1 MEIEYFHG
9 ADYENG
15 AIARKRRSSVR
26 RAGFRVALISAT
38 MFAFGLI
45 VPPSGGAT
53 PSSGP
58 LSTHTCTVDNMAA
71 RCGTLMVPQDRI
83 TRTSPEIPIRV
94 VVVPATSPVRQP
106 DPIVFFA
113 GGPGSSA
120 IDMMSEELPLF
131 PLNTSR
137 DLVFI
142 DQRGTG
148 ASNLTCPSFPSLADE
163 AALQTSVESC
173 LQHLKADLRF
183 YTTAMFADDVDE
195 VLSDLHYGKV
205 DLVGASYG
213 ATSEQMFLM
222 RHPKRVR
229 TMTLISGTLLGIPI
243 LERFPLNAQRAL
255 DNVFAECAREV
266 SCHRAFPRLGA
277 DWNALW
283 ASVNKAPWVIPA
295 KLSPTGKQEVF
306 DADEV
311 ASSVHEV
318 LMDATTQAELPLM
331 IHMLGEAT
339 DRVAAL
345 VAIIKATPP
354 SESVGPSG
362 NQMMPIVVQCNEPW
376 ALDDPGQLVGKNS
389 FEYHSDLENALWW
402 QYVCKLIPKAGRA
415 AGSGLLT
422 RSPVPVLAF
431 NGEEDPQDPPSN
443 MAGAR
448 AFWPNSLELAVP
460 DQGHDTD
467 PQLSGACV
475 ISLIESFLEQGSPAH
490 LDTSCLAKVPAPPF
504 ALSLQALTNG

>member
-1 MEIEYFHG
+1 MLLLSSAAG
-9 ADYENG
+9 
-15 AIARKRRSSVR
+15 KCRSSIHW
-26 RAGFRVALISAT
+26 AGPRVALITVITVAL
-38 MFAFGLI
+38 GL
-45 VPPSGGAT
+45 VVTQSDGAT

-58 LSTHTCTVDNMAA
+58 LSIHTCTVDGIAA

-83 TRTSPEIPIRV
+83 TRTGPEIPIRV
-94 VVVPATSPVRQP
+94 VVIPASGPGRQP

-120 IDMMSEELPLF
+120 IDIMSEELPLF
-131 PLNTSR
+131 GLNTTR
-137 DLVFI
+137 DIVLI

-148 ASNLTCPSFPSLADE
+148 ASNLTCPSFPSLSDE
-163 AALQTSVESC
+163 AALRTSVESC

-195 VLSDLHYGKV
+195 VLSDLHYGRV

-213 ATSEQMFLM
+213 ATSEQVFLV

-229 TMTLISGTLLGIPI
+229 TMTLISGTLLDTPI
-243 LERFPLNAQRAL
+243 YERFPLNAQRAL
-255 DNVFAECAREV
+255 DNVFAECAREAA
-266 SCHRAFPRLGA
+266 CHRAFPRLGA

-283 ASVNKAPWVIPA
+283 SSVNKAPWVIPA

-311 ASSVHEV
+311 ASSVHEL
-318 LMDATTQAELPLM
+318 LMDATTQAEIPLAV
-331 IHMLGEAT
+331 HTLGAAT
-339 DRVAAL
+339 NRVAAL

-354 SESVGPSG
+354 SESVGASG
-362 NQMMPIVVQCNEPW
+362 NQMMPIEVQCNEPW

-402 QYVCKLIPKAGRA
+402 QFVCKLIPKAGRA

-422 RSPVPVLAF
+422 RSPVPVLAL

-467 PQLSGACV
+467 PDLSGACV
-475 ISLIESFLEQGSPAH
+475 ISLIESFLEKGSTAH
-490 LDTSCLAKVPAPPF
+490 LDTSCLANVPAPPF
-504 ALSLQALTNG
+504 ALSLQALANG

>member
-1 MEIEYFHG
+1 M
-9 ADYENG
+9 
-15 AIARKRRSSVR
+15 
-26 RAGFRVALISAT
+26 L
-38 MFAFGLI
+38 
-45 VPPSGGAT
+45 
-53 PSSGP
+53 
-58 LSTHTCTVDNMAA
+58 
-71 RCGTLMVPQDRI
+71 
-83 TRTSPEIPIRV
+83 
-94 VVVPATSPVRQP
+94 
-106 DPIVFFA
+106 
-113 GGPGSSA
+113 
-120 IDMMSEELPLF
+120 
-131 PLNTSR
+131 
-137 DLVFI
+137 I

-148 ASNLTCPSFPSLADE
+148 ESNLTCPSFPGLADE

-173 LQHLKADLRF
+173 LRHLKADLRF

-213 ATSEQMFLM
+213 ATSEQVFLV

-229 TMTLISGTLLGIPI
+229 TMTLISGTLLDIPI

-255 DNVFAECAREV
+255 DNVFAECAREA
-266 SCHRAFPRLGA
+266 SCHRAFPRLAA

-283 ASVNKAPWVIPA
+283 SSVNKAPWVIPA

-306 DADEV
+306 EADEF
-311 ASSVHEV
+311 ASSVHEA
-318 LMDATTQAELPLM
+318 LMDATTQAKLPLM

-354 SESVGPSG
+354 SESVGASG
-362 NQMMPIVVQCNEPW
+362 NQMMPIAVQCNEPW

-422 RSPVPVLAF
+422 TSPVPVLAF

-448 AFWPNSLELAVP
+448 AFWPDSLELAVP
-460 DQGHDTD
+460 DQGHDTNPD
-467 PQLSGACV
+467 LSGACV
-475 ISLIESFLEQGSPAH
+475 ISLIESFLEQGSTAH
-490 LDTSCLAKVPAPPF
+490 LDTSCLSKVPAPSF
-504 ALSLQALTNG
+504 ALSLQALANG

>member
-1 MEIEYFHG
+1 MKIEYFHAGEHGSG
-9 ADYENG
+9 AM
-15 AIARKRRSSVR
+15 ARKRRSSVR

-83 TRTSPEIPIRV
+83 TRTGPEIPIRV
-94 VVVPATSPVRQP
+94 VVIPATGPDRQP

-131 PLNTSR
+131 ALNTSR

-148 ASNLTCPSFPSLADE
+148 ASNMTCPSFPSLSDE
-163 AALQTSVESC
+163 AALRASVESC
-173 LQHLKADLRF
+173 LSHLQADLRF
-183 YTTAMFADDVDE
+183 YTSAMFSDDVDE
-195 VLSDLHYGKV
+195 VLADLHYGKV

-213 ATSEQMFLM
+213 ATSEQVFLV

-229 TMTLISGTLLGIPI
+229 TMTLISGTLLDTPI
-243 LERFPLNAQRAL
+243 FERFPLNAQRAL

-283 ASVNKAPWVIPA
+283 SSVNRAPWVIPA
-295 KLSPTGKQEVF
+295 KLSPTGKQEVV

-354 SESVGPSG
+354 SESAGASG
-362 NQMMPIVVQCNEPW
+362 NQMMPIAVQCNEPW
-376 ALDDPGQLVGKNS
+376 ALDDPGQLVAKNS
-389 FEYHSDLENALWW
+389 FEYHSDLENAQWW
-402 QYVCKLIPKAGRA
+402 QYICTLIPKAGQA
-415 AGSGLLT
+415 AGAGRLT
-422 RSPVPVLAF
+422 KSNVPVLAF
-431 NGEEDPQDPPSN
+431 NGEEDPQDPPGN
-443 MAGAR
+443 MAGAH
-448 AFWPNSLELAVP
+448 AFWPNSLQLAVP
-460 DQGHDTD
+460 DQGHDTNPD
-467 PQLSGACV
+467 LSGACV

-490 LDTSCLAKVPAPPF
+490 LDTSCLSKVPAPSF
-504 ALSLQALTNG
+504 ALSLQTLANG

>member
-255 DNVFAECAREV
+255 DNVFAECAVRSRAIGLSPV
-266 SCHRAFPRLGA
+266 SARTGTPCGPRLTRRPGSSRPSSRRP
-277 DWNALW
+277 
-283 ASVNKAPWVIPA
+283 ASRK
-295 KLSPTGKQEVF
+295 SSTPTR
-306 DADEV
+306 
-311 ASSVHEV
+311 
-318 LMDATTQAELPLM
+318 LP
-331 IHMLGEAT
+331 
-339 DRVAAL
+339 RR
-345 VAIIKATPP
+345 
-354 SESVGPSG
+354 
-362 NQMMPIVVQCNEPW
+362 C
-376 ALDDPGQLVGKNS
+376 
-389 FEYHSDLENALWW
+389 
-402 QYVCKLIPKAGRA
+402 
-415 AGSGLLT
+415 T
-422 RSPVPVLAF
+422 RSSWTPRPR
-431 NGEEDPQDPPSN
+431 PS
-443 MAGAR
+443 
-448 AFWPNSLELAVP
+448 
-460 DQGHDTD
+460 
-467 PQLSGACV
+467 
-475 ISLIESFLEQGSPAH
+475 SP
-490 LDTSCLAKVPAPPF
+490 
-504 ALSLQALTNG
+504 

>member
-1 MEIEYFHG
+1 
-9 ADYENG
+9 
-15 AIARKRRSSVR
+15 
-26 RAGFRVALISAT
+26 
-38 MFAFGLI
+38 
-45 VPPSGGAT
+45 
-53 PSSGP
+53 
-58 LSTHTCTVDNMAA
+58 
-71 RCGTLMVPQDRI
+71 MVPQDRI
-83 TRTSPEIPIRV
+83 TRTGPEIPIRV
-94 VVVPATSPVRQP
+94 VVIPATGPGRQP

-148 ASNLTCPSFPSLADE
+148 ASNMTCPSFPSLSDE
-163 AALQTSVESC
+163 PALHTSVESC
-173 LQHLKADLRF
+173 LEHLKADLRF

-213 ATSEQMFLM
+213 ATSEQVFLV

-229 TMTLISGTLLGIPI
+229 TMTLISGTLLDTPI
-243 LERFPLNAQRAL
+243 FERFPFNAQRAL
-255 DNVFAECAREV
+255 DNVFAESTREA

-283 ASVNKAPWVIPA
+283 TSVNKAPWVIPP
-295 KLSPTGKQEVF
+295 KLSPTGKQEVV
-306 DADEV
+306 DADEI

-318 LMDATTQAELPLM
+318 LMDATTQAKLPLM
-331 IHMLGEAT
+331 IHVLGAAT
-339 DRVAAL
+339 NRVAAL

-354 SESVGPSG
+354 SESVGASG

-402 QYVCKLIPKAGRA
+402 QYICKLIPKAGRA
-415 AGSGLLT
+415 TGSEQLT
-422 RSPVPVLAF
+422 RSSVPVLAF

-460 DQGHDTD
+460 DQGHDTNPD
-467 PQLSGACV
+467 LSGACV
-475 ISLIESFLEQGSPAH
+475 ISLIESFLEKGSTAH
-490 LDTSCLAKVPAPPF
+490 LDTTCLSKVPAPSF
-504 ALSLQALTNG
+504 ALSLQALANG

>member
-1 MEIEYFHG
+1 
-9 ADYENG
+9 
-15 AIARKRRSSVR
+15 
-26 RAGFRVALISAT
+26 
-38 MFAFGLI
+38 
-45 VPPSGGAT
+45 
-53 PSSGP
+53 
-58 LSTHTCTVDNMAA
+58 
-71 RCGTLMVPQDRI
+71 
-83 TRTSPEIPIRV
+83 
-94 VVVPATSPVRQP
+94 
-106 DPIVFFA
+106 
-113 GGPGSSA
+113 
-120 IDMMSEELPLF
+120 
-131 PLNTSR
+131 
-137 DLVFI
+137 
-142 DQRGTG
+142 
-148 ASNLTCPSFPSLADE
+148 
-163 AALQTSVESC
+163 
-173 LQHLKADLRF
+173 
-183 YTTAMFADDVDE
+183 MFADDVDE

-213 ATSEQMFLM
+213 ATSEQVFLV

-229 TMTLISGTLLGIPI
+229 TMTLISGTLLDIPI

-283 ASVNKAPWVIPA
+283 TSVNKAPWVIPA

-354 SESVGPSG
+354 SESVGASG
-362 NQMMPIVVQCNEPW
+362 NQMMPIAVQCNEPW

-402 QYVCKLIPKAGRA
+402 QYVCKLIPKAGQAAGVRA
-415 AGSGLLT
+415 ADQDLPSRFWPSTARRIPRT
-422 RSPVPVLAF
+422 RPATWQVLA
-431 NGEEDPQDPPSN
+431 
-443 MAGAR
+443 
-448 AFWPNSLELAVP
+448 
-460 DQGHDTD
+460 
-467 PQLSGACV
+467 LSGPTASNWRYPTRATTPTLTCRALV
-475 ISLIESFLEQGSPAH
+475 SSRSSNRSSSKAVRP
-490 LDTSCLAKVPAPPF
+490 TSTRAASRKFPRPPF
-504 ALSLQALTNG
+504 ALSLQALANG